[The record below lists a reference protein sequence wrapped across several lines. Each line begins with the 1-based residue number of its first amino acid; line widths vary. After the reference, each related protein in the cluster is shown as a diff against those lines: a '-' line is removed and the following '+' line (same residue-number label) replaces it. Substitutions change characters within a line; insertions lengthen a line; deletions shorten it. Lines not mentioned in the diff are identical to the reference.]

1 MDRIARKKK
10 KKENEEQI
18 RALVDLENS
27 NICFLQSFGVVF
39 LNGGM
44 SQKTIREGRMSEHYQ

>member
-18 RALVDLENS
+18 RALVGLENS
-27 NICFLQSFGVVF
+27 NICFLQSFGGFFFEWRNVTEDHKRRQNV
-39 LNGGM
+39 
-44 SQKTIREGRMSEHYQ
+44 